1 MIKDLIQQR
10 YNFQEEKVQV
20 IVNPQNPLIHHI
32 FKRKNTKI
40 PGQVVQE
47 AIKLRETPDYP
58 VLLILNNN
66 PKNQVLL
73 THEIKLTLKM

>member
-20 IVNPQNPLIHHI
+20 IVKNPQKPLIHHN
-32 FKRKNTKI
+32 FKRKNMKI
-40 PGQVVQE
+40 LGQVVQE

-73 THEIKLTLKM
+73 THEIKLTL